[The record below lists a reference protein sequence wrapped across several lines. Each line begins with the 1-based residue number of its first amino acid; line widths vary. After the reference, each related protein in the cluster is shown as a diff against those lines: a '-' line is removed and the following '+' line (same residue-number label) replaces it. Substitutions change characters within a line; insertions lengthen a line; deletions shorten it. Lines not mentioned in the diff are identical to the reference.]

1 MEQILLNTLG
11 LISEDWASTLMRFM
25 QQGGQILWWLAA
37 VVAVCWLLVMERV
50 LYLTMEFPKVK
61 KQLCAQWLARADHH
75 SWYVR
80 ASNPRRMDS

>member
-11 LISEDWASTLMRFM
+11 LISEDWANTLMSFM

-50 LYLTMEFPKVK
+50 VYLTTVFPKVNK
-61 KQLCAQWLARADHH
+61 ELREQWLARSEH
-75 SWYVR
+75 
-80 ASNPRRMDS
+80 